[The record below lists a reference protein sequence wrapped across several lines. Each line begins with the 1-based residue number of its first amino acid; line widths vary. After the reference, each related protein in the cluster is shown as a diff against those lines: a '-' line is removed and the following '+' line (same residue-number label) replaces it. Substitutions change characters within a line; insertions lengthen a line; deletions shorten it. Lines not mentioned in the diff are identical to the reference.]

1 MPWTRAG
8 IQSIFSVTD
17 VLLPSQIICHIW
29 RRYVCIFS
37 SNKNIWIKKNLQINY
52 HCIICGNLYK
62 IIYTWILCKI
72 WWNYGKMMKYAN
84 IKLVSIMSM
93 LIYIINWRGILCNFL
108 LIELLFNSKEKILFK
123 ENNANIKLVSKLPL
137 KKSEE
142 LFWQQQKHLIRMDTL
157 SLMSL
162 SCYTWM
168 HLLFIYI
175 VSLIIRIN
183 IPIVNTV
190 TKILYY
196 KSVGDAKSQ

>member
-1 MPWTRAG
+1 
-8 IQSIFSVTD
+8 
-17 VLLPSQIICHIW
+17 
-29 RRYVCIFS
+29 
-37 SNKNIWIKKNLQINY
+37 
-52 HCIICGNLYK
+52 
-62 IIYTWILCKI
+62 
-72 WWNYGKMMKYAN
+72 MKYAN